1 MKKKTIAVLLLCA
14 LFVVMTCGAS
24 APSGTKTK
32 VDYETALGVM
42 GDDGY
47 TNEYFGVGMELPEG
61 WTFFSDEELAQMLD
75 VTLKVIDDEKL
86 TEMMTAALED
96 AGAVTNMA
104 AKDKLGMK
112 NVNMRLTKV
121 EDKIL
126 LALSEEDI
134 LRYSIDTVKDM
145 LESAGYEDLELEI
158 GETEFA
164 GENKSILYI
173 TGKLYDLPVYQGEV
187 LLMGEEYYAILTFT
201 SVMDDA
207 LDEVIEPWYTL
218 EAEED

>member
-1 MKKKTIAVLLLCA
+1 
-14 LFVVMTCGAS
+14 
-24 APSGTKTK
+24 
-32 VDYETALGVM
+32 
-42 GDDGY
+42 
-47 TNEYFGVGMELPEG
+47 
-61 WTFFSDEELAQMLD
+61 
-75 VTLKVIDDEKL
+75 
-86 TEMMTAALED
+86 MMTAALED

-164 GENKSILYI
+164 GENKPILYI

-207 LDEVIEPWYTL
+207 LDEVIEPWYAL